1 MAYGHVVQLRVERK
15 TISLF
20 VLNANSSSPSQ
31 NPFHQTHSR
40 RMPPKKKN
48 KYANA
53 AARGFATTSIP
64 KAKPVIVEPEPEP
77 LPIVE
82 PTPPPPEP
90 TAAEAAAAAIGEES
104 EDEFVSLAE
113 RIESLSLRKVDA
125 FLGQTQKINVDTL
138 PVLKMEANLENNVIG
153 LLKEVEAKDAGEFT
167 SSQMKVD
174 PDS

>member
-1 MAYGHVVQLRVERK
+1 MGGM
-15 TISLF
+15 
-20 VLNANSSSPSQ
+20 
-31 NPFHQTHSR
+31 PFFIRYSILYFHSTHSLD
-40 RMPPKKKN
+40 MPPKKKN

-64 KAKPVIVEPEPEP
+64 KAKPVVVEPEAEPE
-77 LPIVE
+77 LVAE

-90 TAAEAAAAAIGEES
+90 VDQAAAAAAAEEEP

-138 PVLKMEANLENNVIG
+138 PVLKMEANLENTVVA
-153 LLKEVEAKDAGEFT
+153 LLKEVEAKDAGKSLLNADEAWYNFVNWCIFVNQEYCC
-167 SSQMKVD
+167 S
-174 PDS
+174 